1 MAATMAR
8 TESRPEAPAPPGAG
22 PIPDPPAAPV
32 RRRAGGRRLL
42 LALLAVVA
50 VVGAGTVVYRWW
62 LDSQL
67 YVSTDNAQIAGRLIQ
82 VGGTSAGRVA
92 EVRYDVGAPIRK
104 DTVVAAIY
112 APVAVGATAN
122 GQPKLEFR
130 ATSDALVEVT
140 TPVDGIVIARNANAG
155 DTVPA
160 GQPLLTL
167 VDPKQLWINAN
178 VEETQVRRLQIGQ
191 PVVVHVDALD
201 VDLAG
206 HVKAIT
212 PASAA
217 TFSLLPSQNTAG
229 NFTKQ
234 TQLVPVKIEL
244 DQPDPRLAI
253 GTSVEVKIR
262 VQP

>member
-1 MAATMAR
+1 MAATMPR
-8 TESRPEAPAPPGAG
+8 TESRPEVP
-22 PIPDPPAAPV
+22 PPAGAAPTPTPPPEPV
-32 RRRAGGRRLL
+32 RRRGGRRIV
-42 LALLAVVA
+42 LALLGIVA
-50 VVGAGTVVYRWW
+50 LVGAGTVGYRYWV
-62 LDSQL
+62 DSQS
-67 YVSTDNAQIAGRLIQ
+67 YVTTDNAQIAGRLIQ

-122 GQPKLEFR
+122 GQPRMEFR

-140 TPVDGIVIARNANAG
+140 APVDGVVIARSANAG

-191 PVVVHVDALD
+191 PVAVHVDALD

-244 DQPDPRLAI
+244 DEPDPRLAI

>member
-1 MAATMAR
+1 M
-8 TESRPEAPAPPGAG
+8 
-22 PIPDPPAAPV
+22 
-32 RRRAGGRRLL
+32 
-42 LALLAVVA
+42 A
-50 VVGAGTVVYRWW
+50 VVGAATVGYRWW
-62 LDSQL
+62 VDSQL

-112 APVAVGATAN
+112 APVPVGATAN

-140 TPVDGIVIARNANAG
+140 TPVDGVVIARNANAG

-178 VEETQVRRLQIGQ
+178 VEETLVRRLQIGQ
-191 PVVVHVDALD
+191 PVEVHVDALD
-201 VDLAG
+201 ANLSG
-206 HVKAIT
+206 RVKAIT

>member
-1 MAATMAR
+1 LVL
-8 TESRPEAPAPPGAG
+8 G
-22 PIPDPPAAPV
+22 
-32 RRRAGGRRLL
+32 
-42 LALLAVVA
+42 LLAVVA
-50 VVGAGTVVYRWW
+50 VVGAGMTGYRWW

-67 YVSTDNAQIAGRLIQ
+67 YVSTDNAQITGRLIQ

-112 APVAVGATAN
+112 APVPVGTTAN

-130 ATSDALVEVT
+130 QTSDALVEVT
-140 TPVDGIVIARNANAG
+140 APVDGVVIARNANAG

-178 VEETQVRRLQIGQ
+178 VEETVVKRLQVGQ
-191 PVVVHVDALD
+191 PVEIHVDALD
-201 VDLAG
+201 ATVSG

-244 DQPDPRLAI
+244 DQPEPRLSI

-262 VQP
+262 VAP